1 MAFQPGQ
8 PVPGVELDGTL
19 ACFVPVEHTRSST
32 DVEDVAAI
40 VAAVPEG
47 GRSPSRAPATEGVE
61 APPRLSPQG
70 GICAGQGAAVAL
82 GAGEEAAQIAHRQ
95 EVRPD
100 ARAGAQPRRREV
112 GREVHAP
119 RIDQVGPGGS
129 DKPLVGDQE
138 VPGRVPGR
146 GGDGGGPA
154 ARQPPSL
161 QELVQPR
168 LQSRVLGGRE
178 DLDDDAPPLGPDG
191 KDAASPRM
199 MLEKLDT
206 GRFGDAG
213 GGQHAHDSLR
223 LEGLQRG
230 YRRIDGK

>member
-1 MAFQPGQ
+1 MHTGRKSARMPA
-8 PVPGVELDGTL
+8 L
-19 ACFVPVEHTRSST
+19 ARSH
-32 DVEDVAAI
+32 VAASW
-40 VAAVPEG
+40 V
-47 GRSPSRAPATEGVE
+47 RAP
-61 APPRLSPQG
+61 L
-70 GICAGQGAAVAL
+70 
-82 GAGEEAAQIAHRQ
+82 
-95 EVRPD
+95 
-100 ARAGAQPRRREV
+100 
-112 GREVHAP
+112 
-119 RIDQVGPGGS
+119 IDQVGPGGS

-206 GRFGDAG
+206 GCFGDAG
-213 GGQHAHDSLR
+213 GSQHAHDSLR

-230 YRRIDGK
+230 YRRIYGK